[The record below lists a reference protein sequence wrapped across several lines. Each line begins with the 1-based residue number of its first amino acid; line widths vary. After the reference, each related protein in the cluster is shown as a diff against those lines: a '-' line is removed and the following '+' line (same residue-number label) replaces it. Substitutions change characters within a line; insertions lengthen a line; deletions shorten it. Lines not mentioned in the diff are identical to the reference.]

1 MRRRNEDNSKGKG
14 ILRRIL
20 EAADARGTM
29 ASLAFEID
37 DETQLR
43 DAPLA
48 AEALGLGDRYRYF
61 HGRSGR
67 RYLFSAVSV
76 DALEDYRNAVLVLEP
91 RTAPQGD
98 AATAWIGEID
108 RYGARRGKPL
118 SPSRL
123 KRMRA
128 YVHLLASVARDR
140 RDVLDDLIA
149 PE

>member
-1 MRRRNEDNSKGKG
+1 MRGV
-14 ILRRIL
+14 
-20 EAADARGTM
+20 ADAPGTM
-29 ASLAFEID
+29 VGLAIKID
-37 DETQLR
+37 DEMQLR

-67 RYLFSAVSV
+67 RYLFSAVSI
-76 DALEDYRNAVLVLEP
+76 DSLDDYRNAVLVLEP
-91 RTAPQGD
+91 RAAPQGE
-98 AATAWIGEID
+98 TEVAWIGEID
-108 RYGARRGKPL
+108 RYGTRRGKPL
-118 SPSRL
+118 SPTRL

-149 PE
+149 SE